1 MNKKQVKDLMVP
13 IDQYAVVSQTAT
25 VHDAIMALDEAQKN
39 LPPGR
44 QPYRAVLVIDAQ
56 KNVIGKIGQLGF
68 LKALEPKYNVL
79 GDMEKLARAGVS
91 PEVIASMMDHY
102 RLFQDNLSD
111 LCERASTMR
120 VAAVMRPVTES
131 IDADAPL
138 SDAIHQ
144 LVVQQTL
151 SVLVRR
157 CGRTVGLLRLSD
169 LFDAVAEYVK
179 GHANS

>member
-1 MNKKQVKDLMVP
+1 MDTKRVKDLMVP
-13 IDQYAVVSQTAT
+13 IDEYAVVDKSAT
-25 VHDAIMALDEAQKN
+25 LYDAIVALDDAQKN

-44 QPYRAVLVIDAQ
+44 QPYRAVLVIDES
-56 KNVIGKIGQLGF
+56 KKVIGKIGQLAF
-68 LKALEPKYNVL
+68 LKALEPRYNVL

-91 PEVIASMMDHY
+91 QEVIASMMDHY

-120 VAAVMRPVTES
+120 VADVMRPVTES

-138 SDAIHQ
+138 TEAIHQ

-151 SVLVRR
+151 SIMVRMG
-157 CGRTVGLLRLSD
+157 GRTAGLLRLSD
-169 LFDAVAEYVK
+169 LFDAVAEHVK
-179 GHANS
+179 GHVNS